1 MTNEPPHP
9 AGRPRRCVAH
19 PATVSS
25 FSWVRRS
32 GALVA
37 LVLSYS
43 FQPSESDATGV
54 VYSQAQVFGFTL
66 LYAVPIGMVLTGLIA
81 LLFDR
86 LLARRARTVEIERER
101 IIEAED
107 DASN

>member
-1 MTNEPPHP
+1 MTNEPP
-9 AGRPRRCVAH
+9 APRRETAQ
-19 PATVSS
+19 
-25 FSWVRRS
+25 VRRAPRYGVFLLVGAAL